1 MNRFSYER
9 CTSVGD
15 AVQAAAARAGA
26 KYIGGGTNLL
36 DLMKENVERPAH
48 LIDIGRLPLK
58 TIDTLPG
65 GGLRIGALVSNT
77 ALAYDAQV
85 QQRYPMLAQAI
96 LAGASPQLRN
106 MATTGGNLLQRTR
119 CYYFYDPATPCN
131 KRTPGSGCGA
141 LEGVNRI
148 HAILGASSACIAV
161 HPSDM
166 CIALAALEAEV
177 LVSGSEGERRIR
189 FADFH
194 RLPGD
199 APDRDN
205 TLAPGELVTAVEL
218 PAEGFAER
226 STYLKLRDRESY
238 AFALVSVAAAL
249 RLDSGGRIAAARVAL
264 GGVAHK
270 PWRDVDAEDAL
281 VGAAPGVDAFG
292 RFADRLLKP
301 AVPLSGNAF
310 KVPLARNAIV
320 RALCDAARIEPGAP
334 AAPGKGSLEA
344 AS

>member
-9 CTSVGD
+9 CSGIDD

-36 DLMKENVERPAH
+36 DLMKENVERPEH
-48 LIDIGRLPLK
+48 LIDIGGLPLK
-58 TIDTLPG
+58 SIDALPG
-65 GGLRIGALVSNT
+65 GGLRIGALVSNS
-77 ALAYDAQV
+77 ALAYDPKV

-119 CYYFYDPATPCN
+119 CYYFYDRATPCN
-131 KRTPGSGCGA
+131 KRAPGSGCGA

-148 HAILGASSACIAV
+148 HAILGASAACVAV

-166 CIALAALEAEV
+166 CVALAALEAEV
-177 LVSGSEGERRIR
+177 QVIGPQGERRIR

-199 APDRDN
+199 APEQDH
-205 TLAPGELVTAVEL
+205 TLAAGELVTAVEL
-218 PAEGFAER
+218 PAEGFADR
-226 STYLKLRDRESY
+226 SAYLKLRDRESY

-249 RLDSGGRIAAARVAL
+249 RLDGGSRIATARVAL

-270 PWRDVDAEDAL
+270 PWRDVDAESAL
-281 VGAAPGVDAFG
+281 VGAVPGVDAFG
-292 RFADRLLKP
+292 RFADRLLAP
-301 AVPLSGNAF
+301 AAPLSHNAF
-310 KVPLARNAIV
+310 KLPLARNAIV
-320 RALCDAARIEPGAP
+320 RALCDAARIDPGASVAP
-334 AAPGKGSLEA
+334 ANGSTQAPR
-344 AS
+344 